1 MDYQN
6 SVFPFGIAAANLLNE
21 GSVHTDDGH
30 LTEAEKEKMIF
41 QYKDADSMEKKER
54 IKDSL
59 PSNESASDIFGG
71 PSIG

>member
-6 SVFPFGIAAANLLNE
+6 SAFPLGIATANFLNE
-21 GSVHTDDGH
+21 DSVHMDDRH